1 MMPEACY
8 SHDETEGVLIAR
20 QKKQKTF
27 SIGTDA
33 KRLKV
38 FWFFFSKKNVL
49 ALPSSPRERP

>member
-1 MMPEACY
+1 
-8 SHDETEGVLIAR
+8 VLIAR

-33 KRLKV
+33 KGLKV